1 MLAAREPAR
10 NDPRDPGNYNVGFHD
25 NRSLSGW
32 WNRRL
37 SPYGSVRQILLALD
51 SNSCHNIIK
60 LEQKF
65 PVRNARKANW
75 CNCFTALKAF
85 QVIQDLPCGKRPLV
99 VSLRNAGDG

>member
-1 MLAAREPAR
+1 MTCKIQVTTTLYPVTTARLVCYHACR
-10 NDPRDPGNYNVGFHD
+10 
-25 NRSLSGW
+25 
-32 WNRRL
+32 

-75 CNCFTALKAF
+75 CNCFSALKAF
-85 QVIQDLPCGKRPLV
+85 QVTQDLPCGKRLFV
-99 VSLRNAGDG
+99 VSLRSAGDG